1 MIINKINLDLGF
13 INEKPLSNLNLKD
26 EITKLK
32 KEKNALILA
41 HFYQADEIQEIADFI
56 GDSLKLAQIAADNT
70 ADIIVLAGVHFM
82 AETAKILSPNKKVL
96 IPDLNAGCSLADSCP
111 ADDFKKFIDAHPNH
125 TVISYVNTTA
135 AVKML
140 TDIVCTS
147 SNAIQIIESLPKEE
161 KIIFG
166 PDRNLG
172 NYISQKLNRE
182 LVIWDG
188 ACTVHEKFS
197 LEKILELQKQNPD
210 AKILAHPEC
219 TQPILIISD
228 FIGSTSNM
236 LDFSISDSS
245 QKYIVATESG
255 ILFKMRQ
262 ASPQKEFIPAPPN
275 DSTCACND
283 CEFMR
288 LITLEKLYN
297 TLKYELPEVT
307 LSAEV
312 IEKARKPI
320 ERMLEISKKY
330 GL

>member
-1 MIINKINLDLGF
+1 MLFNKSIKKLGF
-13 INEKPLSNLNLKD
+13 ISEQIPTGIDLKK
-26 EITKLK
+26 EILKLK
-32 KEKNALILA
+32 KEKNAIILA
-41 HFYQADEIQEIADFI
+41 HFYQDDEIQEIADYV
-56 GDSLKLAQIAADNT
+56 GDSLGLSQQAENNS
-70 ADIIVLAGVHFM
+70 ADIIVFAGVHFM
-82 AETAKILSPNKKVL
+82 AETAKILCPHKKVI

-111 ADDFKKFIDAHPNH
+111 PDEFKKFIKANPNH

-140 TDIVCTS
+140 TDVVCTS
-147 SNAIQIIESLPKEE
+147 SNAIQIVENLPKDE

-172 NYISQKLNRE
+172 AYISKTLNRE
-182 LVIWDG
+182 MLVWDG
-188 ACTVHEKFS
+188 ACSIHEKFS
-197 LEKILELQKQNPD
+197 LEKILNLKEENPD

-219 TQPILIISD
+219 KEPILLISD
-228 FIGSTSNM
+228 YVGSTSQM
-236 LDFSISDSS
+236 LDFSKVDDA

-255 ILFKMRQ
+255 ILFKMRL

-288 LITLEKLYN
+288 LITLEKIYN
-297 TLKYELPEVT
+297 SLKYEAPTVELEQ
-307 LSAEV
+307 EV
-312 IEKARKPI
+312 IEKAKKPI
-320 ERMLEISKKY
+320 VRMLEISKKF